1 MIFSLIRMD
10 VFDDQNTL
18 LASADTSIVIR
29 ERPPA

>member
-1 MIFSLIRMD
+1 MD